1 MPAPGRLAFVSALAV
16 LSVFAQSPS
25 PFARFVDAYL
35 DRFAQYH
42 PSIAAGNGIH
52 VHDGQLEDFS
62 ASSIAAEVAWLRAT
76 RHQLDT
82 FEPARLNPD
91 ERVDHR
97 ILHGIVDGWL
107 LDLDTVRT
115 WTRNPMIYAAA
126 ISDGVHNLM
135 TMESSPAPARMRQV
149 AAKLRGVPSLVAAAR
164 SNVKTP
170 AKVFVERAAPMF
182 HGVSGLLEHD
192 LPLAFAD
199 VSDAAL

>member
-82 FEPARLNPD
+82 FEPARLSPD

-126 ISDGVHNLM
+126 IS
-135 TMESSPAPARMRQV
+135 TASI
-149 AAKLRGVPSLVAAAR
+149 
-164 SNVKTP
+164 T
-170 AKVFVERAAPMF
+170 
-182 HGVSGLLEHD
+182 
-192 LPLAFAD
+192 
-199 VSDAAL
+199 